1 MILKKS
7 INQYKERSVSAGLFC
22 FLSEG
27 GAKVSVFYTYKKN
40 DMESEKMDFLR
51 LLYHDRRG
59 GQMIRLKKIGSLVEQ
74 YSTCDLQELAA
85 TGTDVNVYT
94 TVNTFR
100 GKKRSADK
108 LFNYCSIFI
117 DLDCHSLN
125 PDKIQI
131 SKERA
136 KKILEKSYASN
147 ELAAPTLITDTGR
160 GFGIQYVLAKS
171 IANVPSNEK
180 QRQLYKT
187 IRRRILE
194 KYQEILSVDPEAAQP
209 DPTAIDD
216 SRVCRIP
223 GTYNMSAG
231 CYCRLIYASNTYYE
245 LDALVKENHLWTWI
259 SDDEYR
265 KNQKKK
271 PKKSNI
277 VDINTYRLP
286 FLAARIE
293 QLQKLQDL
301 RGKKCTDACREQLL
315 FVAYSALVQLNY
327 DQAAERLQQL
337 NLRFCDPLPQGE
349 VDHIIEETDA
359 VVGYRNKGYYNLSD
373 RYIIETL
380 NLTKEEISAIGI
392 GAGLKRTAE
401 RELARQKKREQKEK
415 VIELLVQVDRLT
427 YEEIAE
433 ATGISRRTVCNI
445 AKMEG
450 VSRHKRN
457 TDSGNIKSAKNAV
470 KSVCGGSD
478 MFSLDL
484 LSTAGVGVTGEEG
497 SVDWYMLLFS
507 DAFNGISPANQL
519 LGLFNWSSSFSDGF
533 GALVEEFFDNKTHI
547 LFDMKNIDR
556 ISAEKHLLKEL
567 AHLFIDKNGIDE
579 CKIIFQDQ
587 LKEYPILW
595 DLCQKKSHKKSRK
608 QRKKAVNW
616 DAETPDQ
623 KVIRI
628 DGYLQKYK
636 DQRFEIIESTDEY
649 IQKIDGNVLKIVKTA
664 FMQVKRLKRDTWNV
678 SGQTIA
684 VSDLKQCFECMTY
697 KDIVVICQRM
707 QNQGTLQ
714 HAKTP
719 FYYVVQTVWKHKNN
733 DVTQAQSGRTPAK
746 KPEKTGFNNFS
757 GRKNNYEFLEANLIR
772 KSMGMPLLTLEQ
784 WQEQKKNGS

>member
-1 MILKKS
+1 M
-7 INQYKERSVSAGLFC
+7 
-22 FLSEG
+22 
-27 GAKVSVFYTYKKN
+27 SVFYTYKKN

-231 CYCRLIYASNTYYE
+231 CFCRLIYASEDYFE
-245 LDALVKENHLWTWI
+245 LNELIKGNHLWNWI
-259 SDDEYR
+259 SDDEYSKR
-265 KNQKKK
+265 QKKK
-271 PKKSNI
+271 PKKSDI
-277 VDINTYRLP
+277 VDFNAYRLP
-286 FLAARIE
+286 FLTARIE
-293 QLQKLQDL
+293 QLKKLQDL

-315 FVAYSALVQLNY
+315 FVAYSALVQLDY
-327 DQAAERLQQL
+327 DKARERLQDL
-337 NLRFCDPLPQGE
+337 NLRFCDPLLQGE

-380 NLTKEEISAIGI
+380 NLTKEEISVIGI

-415 VIELLVQVDRLT
+415 VIELLGQVDRLT
-427 YEEIAE
+427 YDEIAAE
-433 ATGISRRTVCNI
+433 VGVSRRTVCSI
-445 AKMEG
+445 AKETG
-450 VSRHKRN
+450 LTRYVTKDISEKVE
-457 TDSGNIKSAKNAV
+457 SAKNAV
-470 KSVCGGSD
+470 KSVCVASASLGGEALSIAGKGV
-478 MFSLDL
+478 SRGEGRLDWFAL
-484 LSTAGVGVTGEEG
+484 LSH
-497 SVDWYMLLFS
+497 
-507 DAFNGISPANQL
+507 DASEDVSPAHQL
-519 LGLFNWSSSFSDGF
+519 LGLFQWSNSFYAGF
-533 GALVEEFFDNKTHI
+533 GAFVEEFFDTTADT
-547 LFDMKNIDR
+547 LLTDR
-556 ISAEKHLLKEL
+556 ISKEQSLLKEL
-567 AHLFIDKNGIDE
+567 AQLFIDKNGIDE

-587 LKEYPILW
+587 LKEFPILYN
-595 DLCQKKSHKKSRK
+595 LCHQKSYKKQKK

-623 KVIRI
+623 KLIRI
-628 DGYLQKYK
+628 EGYLQKYK
-636 DQRFEIIESTDEY
+636 DKRFDLIESANEY
-649 IQKIDGNVLKIVKTA
+649 IQKIDENVLKIVKTA

-784 WQEQKKNGS
+784 WQEQKKNGI